1 MAWKLLFGSDVG
13 LMSLL
18 TILIVIA
25 IAVYLYFFF
34 RRKMAEEDK
43 AGESRG

>member
-25 IAVYLYFFF
+25 IAVYLFFF
-34 RRKMAEEDK
+34 LRRKMAEEDK
-43 AGESRG
+43 TGESRG

>member
-18 TILIVIA
+18 TILIVIG
-25 IAVYLYFFF
+25 IGIYLYFFF
-34 RRKMAEEDK
+34 RRKMAEEDE
-43 AGESRG
+43 AGEPRG

>member
-25 IAVYLYFFF
+25 IAVYLYLFL

-43 AGESRG
+43 TGESRG

>member
-34 RRKMAEEDK
+34 RRKMAEEDQ

>member
-34 RRKMAEEDK
+34 RRKMAEEDES
-43 AGESRG
+43 GESRG

>member
-43 AGESRG
+43 TGESRG

>member
-25 IAVYLYFFF
+25 IAVYLYFFL
-34 RRKMAEEDK
+34 RRKMAEEDQS
-43 AGESRG
+43 GGSRG

>member
-18 TILIVIA
+18 TILVVIA

-34 RRKMAEEDK
+34 RRQMAKEDK
-43 AGESRG
+43 TGESWG

>member
-18 TILIVIA
+18 TILVVIA

>member
-43 AGESRG
+43 TGESPG

>member
-18 TILIVIA
+18 TILVVVA
-25 IAVYLYFFF
+25 IGIYLYLFF
-34 RRKMAEEDK
+34 RRKMTEDENR
-43 AGESRG
+43 ESRG